1 MALQQI
7 DITGNEATHTTLA
20 KIRDMFAEIYAW
32 EIAEAAANVSGE
44 TTSSSLTTAAGA
56 TASITITNASIVATS
71 KVFAAVKNGTNSAG
85 MPVVTTITPGSGSAT
100 VVVQNIHASAALNGT
115 LKLEYF
121 VVV

>member
-1 MALQQI
+1 MARPQFDQV
-7 DITGNEATHTTLA
+7 GNEQWATFLA
-20 KIRDMFAEIYAW
+20 KLNTALDDLYGSDSTQ
-32 EIAEAAANVSGE
+32 VSGE
-44 TTSSSLTTAAGA
+44 ATSSSLTTAAGA

-85 MPVVTTITPGSGSAT
+85 MPVITTITPGSGSAV